1 MPNLKRMPD
10 MDKIMTSE
18 EVATYLKITPRTLYR
33 MLEENQIPAFKIRSA
48 WRSLKDEIE
57 AVMHDELPQKGGK

>member
-1 MPNLKRMPD
+1 
-10 MDKIMTSE
+10 MTSE

-48 WRSLKDEIE
+48 WRFLKDEIE
-57 AVMHDELPQKGGK
+57 AVMRGELPQKVGK